1 MAEPLAPGAV
11 IDLAP
16 GQAHH
21 LRTVLRL
28 GAGAAVA
35 AFNAT
40 DGEWLCRS
48 TEIARDRGRL
58 AVERLMRPAEAEADL
73 WLVFAPI
80 KRARLDWLVEK
91 ATELGVGALLP
102 VWTQRTQTERLN
114 LERLRAHAVAAAEQ
128 SERLSV
134 PELHEPQALDRVLA
148 GWPAERRLVVCD
160 ETGGGEPIGAA
171 VARLGPGPT
180 ALLTGPEG
188 GFAETELDALG
199 KLSFV
204 TRVGLGPRVLRADTA
219 ALAALAVLAG
229 DRRRLA
235 PRPRPSERP
244 AAWPRNERCQSSGPI
259 VQGVPPR
266 MTTTPSTPGEPITDK
281 RQLVEYLEFRIE
293 AAGGMAGRDRAREIR
308 LPPLRS
314 APGAL

>member
-1 MAEPLAPGAV
+1 MRFEDRGMSERPKARLYVTEGLTSGGALG
-11 IDLAP
+11 LAP

-28 GAGAAVA
+28 GAGAMVA

-40 DGEWLCRS
+40 DGEWVCRII
-48 TEIARDRGRL
+48 EISRVRC
-58 AVERLMRPAEAEADL
+58 RLMVDRLIRPAEAEADL

-91 ATELGVGALLP
+91 ASELGVGALLP

-114 LERLRAHAVAAAEQ
+114 LERLRTHAVAAAEQ

-134 PELHEPQALDRVLA
+134 PELHEPQALERVLA
-148 GWPAERRLVVCD
+148 GWSAERRLIVCD
-160 ETGGGEPIGAA
+160 ESGAGEPIAVAA
-171 VARLGPGPT
+171 ARLGPGPL

-219 ALAALAVLAG
+219 ALAALAVLQAIAG
-229 DRRRLA
+229 DWRR
-235 PRPRPSERP
+235 
-244 AAWPRNERCQSSGPI
+244 
-259 VQGVPPR
+259 
-266 MTTTPSTPGEPITDK
+266 
-281 RQLVEYLEFRIE
+281 
-293 AAGGMAGRDRAREIR
+293 GR
-308 LPPLRS
+308 
-314 APGAL
+314 

>member
-1 MAEPLAPGAV
+1 MSERGVARVYVAEPLAAGAV
-11 IDLAP
+11 LDLAP

-21 LRTVLRL
+21 LHTVLRL
-28 GAGAAVA
+28 GAGAVVA

-40 DGEWLCRS
+40 DGEWVCRVI
-48 TEIARDRGRL
+48 EISRVRGRL
-58 AVERLMRPAEAEADL
+58 MVDRLIRPAEPEADL

-80 KRARLDWLVEK
+80 KRGRLDWLIEK

-134 PELHEPQALDRVLA
+134 PELHEPQTLDRVLA
-148 GWPAERRLVVCD
+148 GWSAERRLVVCD

-171 VARLGPGPT
+171 VARLGVGPT
-180 ALLTGPEG
+180 AMLTGPEG
-188 GFAETELDALG
+188 GFAETELDALE

-219 ALAALAVLAG
+219 ALAALAVLQAIAG
-229 DRRRLA
+229 DWRRVR
-235 PRPRPSERP
+235 
-244 AAWPRNERCQSSGPI
+244 
-259 VQGVPPR
+259 
-266 MTTTPSTPGEPITDK
+266 GE
-281 RQLVEYLEFRIE
+281 
-293 AAGGMAGRDRAREIR
+293 
-308 LPPLRS
+308 
-314 APGAL
+314 

>member
-1 MAEPLAPGAV
+1 MNERPKARLYVAEPFAPGGS

-28 GAGAAVA
+28 GAGALVA
-35 AFNAT
+35 AFNA
-40 DGEWLCRS
+40 DGRRMGLSDHRNFS
-48 TEIARDRGRL
+48 GSRAVLTVDRL
-58 AVERLMRPAEAEADL
+58 IRPAEAESDL

-80 KRARLDWLVEK
+80 KRARLDWLIEK

-114 LERLRAHAVAAAEQ
+114 LERLRAHAIAAAEQ

-134 PELHEPQALDRVLA
+134 PELHEPQALDRVL
-148 GWPAERRLVVCD
+148 GRWQPERRLIVCD

-171 VARLGPGPT
+171 VARLGAGPM

-188 GFAETELDALG
+188 GFTETELDALG

-219 ALAALAVLAG
+219 ALAALAVLQAIVG
-229 DRRRLA
+229 DWRRGR
-235 PRPRPSERP
+235 
-244 AAWPRNERCQSSGPI
+244 
-259 VQGVPPR
+259 
-266 MTTTPSTPGEPITDK
+266 GE
-281 RQLVEYLEFRIE
+281 
-293 AAGGMAGRDRAREIR
+293 
-308 LPPLRS
+308 
-314 APGAL
+314 

>member
-1 MAEPLAPGAV
+1 MSECGVARVYVTEPLAAGAV
-11 IDLAP
+11 LDLAP

-21 LRTVLRL
+21 LRRVLRL

-35 AFNAT
+35 AFNAS
-40 DGEWLCRS
+40 DGEWLCRL
-48 TEIARDRGRL
+48 TPTGRDRMVL
-58 AVERLMRPAEAEADL
+58 AVDHQIRPAEAEADP

-80 KRARLDWLVEK
+80 KRARLDWLIEK
-91 ATELGVGALLP
+91 ATELGAGALLP

-148 GWPAERRLVVCD
+148 GWSAARRLVVCD

-171 VARLGPGPT
+171 VARLGVGPT

-219 ALAALAVLAG
+219 ALAALAVVQAVAG
-229 DRRRLA
+229 DWCR
-235 PRPRPSERP
+235 
-244 AAWPRNERCQSSGPI
+244 
-259 VQGVPPR
+259 
-266 MTTTPSTPGEPITDK
+266 DH
-281 RQLVEYLEFRIE
+281 
-293 AAGGMAGRDRAREIR
+293 GR
-308 LPPLRS
+308 
-314 APGAL
+314 